1 MVRLL
6 FLVLFVISSSI
17 SIIRP
22 QRDSCQCVF
31 FAVASFRSIVEA
43 TAHSEEEAARRE
55 LVVKAAAW
63 GQPVAFFFERRAGGG
78 GGAPSS
84 DQNRV

>member
-63 GQPVAFFFERRAGGG
+63 GQPVAFFLRGGREG